1 VVKRGSVIKLRR
13 ISVRNG
19 LEKTGIRRRINNSF
33 PPNIRGI
40 AKAESFSS
48 LLSNLLADIWKLN
61 LLQHLPFRDE
71 DLMDKVCFTLE

>member
-1 VVKRGSVIKLRR
+1 MRR

-19 LEKTGIRRRINNSF
+19 LEKTVIRREINKFFLF
-33 PPNIRGI
+33 PPQADV
-40 AKAESFSS
+40 AKLNHLVPSYQF
-48 LLSNLLADIWKLN
+48 LLADTWKLN